1 MVEKVHNHIIEEL
14 KTNTR
19 NDMVFMLTA
28 IVLNFLALAINS
40 GIASTGHNFLVM
52 FVFIGLV
59 IIVNII
65 VEVGLLKGMQTRE
78 KLLNGLL
85 KMYKDHEVDQ
95 YYDENILQ
103 AYSTRY
109 KLFMIAVVFTGLVA
123 IIVPFLIMGNP
134 R

>member
-19 NDMVFMLTA
+19 NDMVFMIIA
-28 IVLNFLALAINS
+28 IALNFLSLAINS
-40 GIASTGHNFLVM
+40 GIAASGQNLLVM
-52 FVFIGLV
+52 FVFIVLV

-65 VEVGLLKGMQTRE
+65 VEIGLLKGMQTRE

-85 KMYKDHEVDQ
+85 KMYKDHEVNQ
-95 YYDENILQ
+95 YYDEGILQ

-109 KLFMIAVVFTGLVA
+109 KLFMFAVVFTGLVA
-123 IIVPFLIMGNP
+123 IIVPFLLLGN
-134 R
+134 

>member
-19 NDMVFMLTA
+19 SDMVFMIIA
-28 IVLNFLALAINS
+28 IALNFLSLAINS
-40 GIASTGHNFLVM
+40 GIAVSGSDLLVM
-52 FVFIGLV
+52 FVFIALV

-65 VEVGLLKGMQTRE
+65 VEIALLKGMQTRE

-85 KMYKDHEVDQ
+85 RMYKDHEVHQ
-95 YYDENILQ
+95 YYDESILQ

-109 KLFMIAVVFTGLVA
+109 QLFMFAVVFTGLVA
-123 IIVPFLIMGNP
+123 IVVPFLLLGS
-134 R
+134 

>member
-19 NDMVFMLTA
+19 NDMVFMIIA
-28 IVLNFLALAINS
+28 IALNFLSLAINS
-40 GIASTGHNFLVM
+40 GIAGSGSNLLVM
-52 FVFIGLV
+52 FVFIALV

-65 VEVGLLKGMQTRE
+65 VEIALLKGMQTRE

-85 KMYKDHEVDQ
+85 QMYKDHQVNQ
-95 YYDENILQ
+95 YYDESILQ

-109 KLFMIAVVFTGLVA
+109 KLFMFAVVFTGLVA
-123 IIVPFLIMGNP
+123 IMVPFLLLGS
-134 R
+134 